1 MSKSRVL
8 ADLVISGNV
17 GGGSGTV
24 APTSDLTANTLNL
37 LGNAVSLSTLTGTLR
52 VRGGIGVTGNLYADK
67 IYGNGAA
74 LTGITTAIAVKEE
87 GTTVASTIRSIDFVG
102 ATVTAQEVSTNNVRV
117 TIGATSTT
125 DSYLARD
132 YTGDGTTTAFGVST
146 NVTGSSILVFYNG
159 VAQTPGTDFTVGAG
173 SITFVSAPA
182 ANSKVHVRELS
193 TSGFVSYIQPAR
205 DKFFS
210 YGNTPA
216 FTLSKSPQN
225 TFQTLVFVNGIL
237 QDSPSN
243 YEISD
248 RTLTF
253 TSTPLYGDEITV
265 AYDVADSN
273 YDPGTSRQ
281 IALAMLFSSY

>member
-1 MSKSRVL
+1 MSSKARVL
-8 ADLVISGNV
+8 ADLVVSGNA
-17 GGGSGTV
+17 GTGSNI

-37 LGNAVSLSTLTGTLR
+37 LGNAISLSTLTGTLK
-52 VRGGIGVTGNLYADK
+52 VRGGLGVTGNVYADK
-67 IYGNGAA
+67 LFGNGSA

-87 GTTVASTIRSIDFVG
+87 GTTIASTLKSIDFVG
-102 ATVTAQEVSTNNVRV
+102 ATVSAQEISTNNVRI
-117 TIGATSTT
+117 TIGATSAV
-125 DSYLARD
+125 DSYIARD
-132 YTGDGTTTAFGVST
+132 YVGDGTSTNFGVSS

-173 SITFVSAPA
+173 SINFISAPS
-182 ANSKVHVRELS
+182 ANSKIHVRELS
-193 TSGFVSYIQPAR
+193 TTGFVSYIQPAR
-205 DKFFS
+205 DKFYS
-210 YGNTPA
+210 LGVTPT

-225 TFQTLVFVNGIL
+225 TFQVLVFVNGIL
-237 QDSPSN
+237 QDSPTN
-243 YEISD
+243 YDISD

>member
-8 ADLVISGNV
+8 ADLVISGNA
-17 GGGSGTV
+17 GGGGTV
-24 APTSDLTANTLNL
+24 SPTSDLTANTLNL
-37 LGNAVSLSTLTGTLR
+37 LGNAIALSTLTGTLK
-52 VRGGIGVTGNLYADK
+52 VKGGVGVTGNVYADRL
-67 IYGNGAA
+67 YGNGAA
-74 LTGITTAIAVKEE
+74 LTGITTAIAIKEE

-102 ATVTAQEVSTNNVRV
+102 ATVTAQEISTNNVRV
-117 TIGATSTT
+117 TIGSTSTV
-125 DSYLARD
+125 DNYVSRN
-132 YTGDGTTTAFGVST
+132 YTGDGTTTSFGV
-146 NVTGSSILVFYNG
+146 GSNISSSSALVFYNG
-159 VAQTPGTDFTVGAG
+159 VAQTPGTDYTVGAG
-173 SITFVSAPA
+173 SITFVSAPT
-182 ANSKVHVRELS
+182 ANSKVHIRELS
-193 TSGFVSYIQPAR
+193 TSGFVSYLQPGR

-210 YGNTPA
+210 YGNTPI
-216 FTLSKSPQN
+216 FTLSRSPQN